1 MSDSFTV
8 FSATRRTNGAAQC
21 EHRGGAAVTTEWL
34 RDRLEALAGEP
45 MVDVTLDEQA
55 EQP

>member
-1 MSDSFTV
+1 
-8 FSATRRTNGAAQC
+8 
-21 EHRGGAAVTTEWL
+21 VTTEWL